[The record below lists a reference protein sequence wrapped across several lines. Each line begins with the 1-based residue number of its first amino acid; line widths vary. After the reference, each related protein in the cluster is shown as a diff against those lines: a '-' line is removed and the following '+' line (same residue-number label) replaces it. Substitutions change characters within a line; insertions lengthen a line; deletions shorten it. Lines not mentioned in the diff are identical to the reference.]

1 MVSDNSFIEQGIPL
15 VQKAIE
21 ADQANEYEDAI
32 KLYSDALERLTLG
45 LKYEKNPTRKQ
56 LLMERVEGYMK
67 RAEEIRKIVDD
78 KKEGNTKK
86 DTTKDNNKNPQE
98 DSSSNLLDDETKK
111 LRGALAGAVVM
122 ERPNVKWDDVAGLEN
137 AKESLKETVIL
148 PVKFPQLFV
157 GERKPFK
164 GILLFG
170 PPGTGKS
177 FLAKAVATEAD
188 STFFSVSSADLMS
201 KWQGESEKLV
211 RNLFEMARES
221 VEGDGRAIIFIDE
234 VDSLCGSRSEG
245 EADSSRRVKTEFL
258 VQMDGV
264 GKGGGVLV
272 LGASNVPWDLDSAI
286 RRRFEKR
293 VYISLPEQPARTY
306 MFQLHMGIGSDDVT
320 SHNLTEADFET
331 LGKLSEGA
339 SGSDIQVIVKEALME
354 PIRRCQ
360 QAKQFLINFETG
372 KYLPCETYP
381 ACYLCPPQLSFDP
394 PDKSYTC
401 QSVEEG
407 GCGAVRMSL
416 WDIDPPEKLDAPP
429 VTFKDFQTVM
439 SHAFSTV
446 SVEELGR
453 YQEWTAMFG
462 QEGG

>member
-188 STFFSVSSADLMS
+188 STFF
-201 KWQGESEKLV
+201 
-211 RNLFEMARES
+211 
-221 VEGDGRAIIFIDE
+221 
-234 VDSLCGSRSEG
+234 
-245 EADSSRRVKTEFL
+245 
-258 VQMDGV
+258 
-264 GKGGGVLV
+264 
-272 LGASNVPWDLDSAI
+272 
-286 RRRFEKR
+286 
-293 VYISLPEQPARTY
+293 
-306 MFQLHMGIGSDDVT
+306 
-320 SHNLTEADFET
+320 
-331 LGKLSEGA
+331 
-339 SGSDIQVIVKEALME
+339 
-354 PIRRCQ
+354 
-360 QAKQFLINFETG
+360 
-372 KYLPCETYP
+372 
-381 ACYLCPPQLSFDP
+381 
-394 PDKSYTC
+394 
-401 QSVEEG
+401 
-407 GCGAVRMSL
+407 
-416 WDIDPPEKLDAPP
+416 
-429 VTFKDFQTVM
+429 
-439 SHAFSTV
+439 FS
-446 SVEELGR
+446 
-453 YQEWTAMFG
+453 Q
-462 QEGG
+462 